1 MKDEPTLEQVT
12 GALEE
17 LELLMAGCDEHQLQI
32 FAAMYAK
39 AYTLKLRLMKEK
51 PHASH

>member
-1 MKDEPTLEQVT
+1 MQTEPTLEQIN

-17 LELLMAGCDEHQLQI
+17 LELLMADCEYAKMEI
-32 FAAMYAK
+32 FTALYAK
-39 AYTLKLRLMKEK
+39 AYMLKLRLMKEK